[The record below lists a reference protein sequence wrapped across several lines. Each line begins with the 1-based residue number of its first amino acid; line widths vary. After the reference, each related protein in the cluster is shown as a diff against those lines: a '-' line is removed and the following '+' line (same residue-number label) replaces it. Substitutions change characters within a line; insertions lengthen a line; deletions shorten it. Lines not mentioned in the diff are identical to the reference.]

1 MDSTRATLEDLFA
14 QEKFETEEGVW
25 VPITLHGK
33 PLGEIKVVNT
43 SLSDEYGKF
52 LRALIKKYRAKRN
65 LKPGK
70 ELPDDDFI
78 EIGRECL
85 LKKGIL
91 DFRGFMR
98 ADGTEL
104 PTRDEF
110 NNLHQDN
117 LRSLVNSP
125 SVLGQLRKA
134 LEDQDTFNKE
144 RLEEIE
150 KN

>member
-1 MDSTRATLEDLFA
+1 MDTRATLEDLFA

-25 VPITLHGK
+25 VPITLFGK
-33 PLGEIKVVNT
+33 PLGEIRVINT
-43 SLSDEYGKF
+43 VASEEYQKF
-52 LRALIKKYRAKRN
+52 LRALLKKYKAKRN

-70 ELPDDDFI
+70 ELPDEDFI
-78 EIGRECL
+78 EIGKECL
-85 LKKGIL
+85 ISKGIL

-104 PTRDEF
+104 PNRDDF
-110 NNLHQDN
+110 NALNKEN
-117 LRSLVNSP
+117 LRALLQSP
-125 SVLGQLRKA
+125 SIVTQLRKA
-134 LEDQDTFNKE
+134 LDDQDTFNKE